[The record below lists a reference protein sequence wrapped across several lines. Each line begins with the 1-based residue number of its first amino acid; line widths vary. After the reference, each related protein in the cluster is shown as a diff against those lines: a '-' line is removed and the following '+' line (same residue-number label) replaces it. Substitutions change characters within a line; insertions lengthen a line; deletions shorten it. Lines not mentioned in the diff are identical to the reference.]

1 MHSASSTLTP
11 RTGGALSGELGGEAI
26 DGVRVRLPRFL
37 FFLRNLSLCI
47 TFFPRGGGG
56 VSINFMNVDGGK
68 MEGKRNGGFFFFFL
82 ALFYFIFIRRELII
96 WGIPGGELERSAGVR
111 TGIRTRPRS

>member
-1 MHSASSTLTP
+1 MPSA
-11 RTGGALSGELGGEAI
+11 TGWLQK
-26 DGVRVRLPRFL
+26 V
-37 FFLRNLSLCI
+37 
-47 TFFPRGGGG
+47 GGG
-56 VSINFMNVDGGK
+56 VSIHFMNVDGGK